1 MLRLTDREKTEL
13 IRVEKERRRTAR
25 LKQVRQQSEAN
36 ARTIVRTVQF
46 VKREVLQKIA
56 NDVTEELRETVA
68 SRVSIETSR
77 RSLSRASSGFG
88 STDSVVRSSSQASRP
103 PLGESDHSNHA
114 NLPLASTN
122 TNTSYDDELISEMP
136 SSFCERVR
144 SGEGS
149 ASKQRSTRQTEA
161 DSRGAAQETAGSDRP
176 KATCGNSGD
185 SDNALGCES
194 ICTTDK
200 PIRALELGGSKMATQ
215 KGGNCTIT

>member
-77 RSLSRASSGFG
+77 RSLSRASSEFG
-88 STDSVVRSSSQASRP
+88 STGSVVRSSSQASRP

-114 NLPLASTN
+114 NLPPASTN
-122 TNTSYDDELISEMP
+122 TNTKCRRRSVSESDLAKAAHRNKEALGRLRRIREEQHRKRQEAIDRKRLAATAATRIMRSAANP
-136 SSFCERVR
+136 SAPRTNR
-144 SGEGS
+144 SGHS
-149 ASKQRSTRQTEA
+149 S
-161 DSRGAAQETAGSDRP
+161 
-176 KATCGNSGD
+176 
-185 SDNALGCES
+185 
-194 ICTTDK
+194 
-200 PIRALELGGSKMATQ
+200 
-215 KGGNCTIT
+215 